1 MGEKPAAMTD
11 AEASTTARERER
23 GTRGA
28 GAKGAGTA
36 SRTRSVAFVGLTI
49 ALMSVSAWVSVPL
62 GPVPFTLQ
70 TFVMV
75 FALLALAPKE
85 CLAAIAGYLILGGVG
100 LPLFSS
106 MRGGLGVLA
115 GPTGGFLWGFLV
127 GAALALALRH
137 ALSSLAD
144 RGGFAQVTADLAAC
158 VAFVVVS
165 YACGCFQYML
175 VAGVDLPAAFAVAV
189 APFLIPD
196 SVKLVAAVVCAHAV
210 QRALPRR

>member
-1 MGEKPAAMTD
+1 MGEGPAAMTD
-11 AEASTTARERER
+11 VEVPAMARKGER
-23 GTRGA
+23 GGRGA

-127 GAALALALRH
+127 GAMLVLALRH
-137 ALSSLAD
+137 AFSSLAD
-144 RGGFAQVTADLAAC
+144 RGGFAQVTVDMAAC
-158 VAFVVVS
+158 VALVVAS

-196 SVKLVAAVVCAHAV
+196 AVKLVAAVVCAHAV

>member
-115 GPTGGFLWGFLV
+115 GPVFSGAFSWGPRWLWRCVTRSRRSRIEEGL
-127 GAALALALRH
+127 LR
-137 ALSSLAD
+137 
-144 RGGFAQVTADLAAC
+144 
-158 VAFVVVS
+158 
-165 YACGCFQYML
+165 
-175 VAGVDLPAAFAVAV
+175 
-189 APFLIPD
+189 
-196 SVKLVAAVVCAHAV
+196 
-210 QRALPRR
+210 

>member
-115 GPTGGFLWGFLV
+115 GPTGGFLWGFFFNSTNICK
-127 GAALALALRH
+127 RFFH
-137 ALSSLAD
+137 
-144 RGGFAQVTADLAAC
+144 FAQTNLYVPLC
-158 VAFVVVS
+158 ISVS
-165 YACGCFQYML
+165 
-175 VAGVDLPAAFAVAV
+175 
-189 APFLIPD
+189 
-196 SVKLVAAVVCAHAV
+196 
-210 QRALPRR
+210 